1 MSNFVKIGGTY
12 MNMDN
17 VCAVFEES
25 NGSVHVFYGTATHH
39 SFSGPAARALIM
51 WLDEHSDPL
60 DADVELI
67 DPQEGD
73 D

>member
-17 VCAVFEES
+17 VCAMFQERSGGVC
-25 NGSVHVFYGTATHH
+25 VFYGTSTHH
-39 SFSGPAARALIM
+39 SFSGSAAGALIM

-60 DADVELI
+60 DAYVELI
-67 DPQEGD
+67 ESQERD
-73 D
+73 E